1 MGLLDYL
8 PFVSHIPP
16 AVPSLK
22 DLEKLVAVEAE
33 AVVDGHPT
41 VTPQEV
47 RSLDFL
53 SKLAWGEPVHLRQS
67 DLVYNDLPTIDQVGP
82 LKNVKVVP
90 LPKPHGP
97 ANWWIGGVNIMR
109 RKTVSLGMPVCSRV
123 AALSAHISA
132 DRPHDHPPNFPTITF
147 PQPTGRV
154 HVTLTASGQ
163 KFWDATSVSLLNT
176 HTLFSYDLHGGTRLS
191 PELVLP
197 PDRPFHPPHPGDPP
211 RVTLVSTQSP
221 VPKMFPLC
229 APDHGHFRYQLEIHG
244 ERFSFSVHDSVAD
257 SSDRHMM
264 TQIEPRIDAVV
275 HKVTINTSKV
285 NPSQK
290 FHPTDR
296 GPHFGKVHLP
306 KAYQDAMDRLDHTRR
321 PAMTSNPYGIPMY
334 KLRPGPDRLH
344 STANHHHNEHSLRVQ
359 DPDSE
364 SFPESFRD
372 VLKRRDNWEEVR
384 VSALHNGKMGL
395 FDARHPPKNPEA
407 VDSEA
412 YSESHP
418 LYDRAR
424 MPSELR
430 HPVHEY
436 EGFHDHIRFLH
447 PSIEFRHWV
456 HFAEVKLVDLET
468 QHTLWDKLYE
478 VHGHKIAADQR
489 DIGGPVEFKGLDP
502 RLGKLDLFKLTVD
515 ADNPHILPKF
525 DTKPTSSLN
534 DVHQQE
540 IRGLTTRLDRYIA
553 NPPQSHS
560 HAQEP
565 EALVR
570 GSASIEVAD
579 GAPAG
584 ATPNG
589 DTEAV
594 MMQPEPVHN
603 SGRMLWKV
611 E

>member
-1 MGLLDYL
+1 
-8 PFVSHIPP
+8 
-16 AVPSLK
+16 
-22 DLEKLVAVEAE
+22 
-33 AVVDGHPT
+33 
-41 VTPQEV
+41 
-47 RSLDFL
+47 
-53 SKLAWGEPVHLRQS
+53 
-67 DLVYNDLPTIDQVGP
+67 
-82 LKNVKVVP
+82 
-90 LPKPHGP
+90 
-97 ANWWIGGVNIMR
+97 
-109 RKTVSLGMPVCSRV
+109 
-123 AALSAHISA
+123 
-132 DRPHDHPPNFPTITF
+132 
-147 PQPTGRV
+147 
-154 HVTLTASGQ
+154 
-163 KFWDATSVSLLNT
+163 
-176 HTLFSYDLHGGTRLS
+176 
-191 PELVLP
+191 
-197 PDRPFHPPHPGDPP
+197 
-211 RVTLVSTQSP
+211 
-221 VPKMFPLC
+221 
-229 APDHGHFRYQLEIHG
+229 
-244 ERFSFSVHDSVAD
+244 
-257 SSDRHMM
+257 M

-275 HKVTINTSKV
+275 HRVTINTSKV
-285 NPSQK
+285 NRWQK
-290 FHPTDR
+290 FHPTNR

-306 KAYQDAMDRLDHTRR
+306 KAYQDAIDRLDHTRR

-418 LYDRAR
+418 LYDRAH
-424 MPSELR
+424 MSPELR

-456 HFAEVKLVDLET
+456 HFAKVKLVDLQT

-489 DIGGPVEFKGLDP
+489 DIGGPVEFKGLNP

-560 HAQEP
+560 HAEEPKAVHRARTPLYAREGVNSARLFDYWRKQEFLFGAARP
-565 EALVR
+565 LVR
-570 GSASIEVAD
+570 GPASVEVVD

-584 ATPNG
+584 ANPHG

-594 MMQPEPVHN
+594 MMQPEPVHD
-603 SGRMLWKV
+603 SGRMVWKA
-611 E
+611 